1 MMLTEQLRD
10 LKTQN
15 FKDKAADQRE
25 KINNLKQTDDLLEEA
40 SKAIQEPEAQ
50 VVAPVAKAESVH
62 SAAPPKP
69 KSKKASKPAWATTE
83 KQAEEQKEEEIDDL
97 LEFAYELDYEQ
108 YMEDF
113 EVRQALA
120 VIKER
125 VNEIKQKP
133 DWKEKMADEWNQ
145 NQPAAKD
152 VDARS
157 NATHNSYSKFSFNL
171 IVQTLLQ
178 LVSQRQATQRE
189 WLRPK
194 RQIQRAN
201 GITAP

>member
-1 MMLTEQLRD
+1 LRDLEAKKNQEREDMMLTEQLRD

-83 KQAEEQKEEEIDDL
+83 K
-97 LEFAYELDYEQ
+97 
-108 YMEDF
+108 
-113 EVRQALA
+113 
-120 VIKER
+120 
-125 VNEIKQKP
+125 
-133 DWKEKMADEWNQ
+133 
-145 NQPAAKD
+145 
-152 VDARS
+152 
-157 NATHNSYSKFSFNL
+157 
-171 IVQTLLQ
+171 
-178 LVSQRQATQRE
+178 
-189 WLRPK
+189 
-194 RQIQRAN
+194 
-201 GITAP
+201 